1 MSERDDLVAEIKAK
15 RAFRADF
22 LSRNREKMTELQ
34 VKLFEDRLAFWSIV
48 FEIEHKIRELAKG
61 RLNGGYAEVRRE
73 IAARLREVDRKAY
86 ERGLKDAE
94 PT

>member
-1 MSERDDLVAEIKAK
+1 MDRFDEMAREFRDKML
-15 RAFRADF
+15 RAF
-22 LSRNREKMTELQ
+22 
-34 VKLFEDRLAFWSIV
+34 V
-48 FEIEHKIRELAKG
+48 
-61 RLNGGYAEVRRE
+61 GGDPLGETVAQQM